1 MRTLFLLVL
10 AVTETIVGFSQ
21 TQPSFEVV
29 SVRPCQ
35 PNDPRGSLR
44 PESGGTRYV
53 GRCVALRGVLWT
65 VYSLNSDQ
73 VVGGPNW
80 IDNDRFYIEGVAPRP
95 SSVDELHTM
104 MQQLVA
110 ERFNLRFHREKKEV
124 DAYVLT
130 MEKGGPKNLREHPAT
145 NATEIAID
153 QKIEQR
159 GERIFHEVWTVRS
172 SSMEFFAWRL
182 ASRLGRPVVDQT
194 GLRAGGYDFDLSF
207 TNLPPRDITAAV
219 PDPAVG
225 LPNPTLPNSS
235 EPDMFE
241 AFRDQLGLKLDR
253 RRAAVDVLVIDHV
266 ERPSVN

>member
-1 MRTLFLLVL
+1 MRGLFFLFL
-10 AVTETIVGFSQ
+10 AVIGTIGGFSQ
-21 TQPSFEVV
+21 TETAFEIV

-35 PNDPRGSLR
+35 PNDPRGGLR

-65 VYSLNSDQ
+65 VYRLTSDQ
-73 VVGGPNW
+73 VVGGPSW
-80 IDNDRFYIEGVAPRP
+80 IDNDRFFIEGVAPRP
-95 SSVDELHTM
+95 SSVEELHGM
-104 MQQLVA
+104 LQKLVA
-110 ERFNLRFHREKKEV
+110 ERFNLRFHREKRDL

-130 MEKGGPKNLREHPAT
+130 VDKDGPKNLREHPPI
-145 NATEIAID
+145 NAGEVAID

-172 SSMEFFAWRL
+172 SSIAFFAWRF
-182 ASRLGRPVVDQT
+182 AGRLGRPVVDQT
-194 GLRAGGYDFDLSF
+194 GLRAAGYDFDLSF

-225 LPNPTLPNSS
+225 LPTISLTT

-241 AFRDQLGLKLDR
+241 AFRDQLGLKLER
-253 RRAAVDVLVIDHV
+253 RRTPVDVLVIDHV
-266 ERPSVN
+266 EKPSDN